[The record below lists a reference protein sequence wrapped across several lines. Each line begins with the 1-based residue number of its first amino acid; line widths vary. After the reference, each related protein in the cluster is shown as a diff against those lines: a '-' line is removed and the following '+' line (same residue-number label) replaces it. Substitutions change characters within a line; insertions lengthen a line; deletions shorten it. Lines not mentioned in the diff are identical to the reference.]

1 MCGVHLLLVA
11 LLVEPVS
18 GHVELQ
24 NGSHGSSLTR
34 TRSISR
40 RNGAVGDMKASDRS
54 LPSSGQSSRSR
65 LVTNALSCRQ
75 ESLFAVNARSSN
87 NGVAVVKETPSKSS
101 STQHQSSSKSL
112 RITLLIL
119 IVLQNSATVLVG
131 RHTRSRN
138 PDQLFEISSF
148 IIACE
153 ASKLLLSCF
162 FEFVH
167 SGGHLI
173 RSLRQNIFTSKESVL
188 ILVPTL
194 LYLTQNSLL
203 HVALSHLSAPVF
215 QVTYQL
221 KLVTTALASVLF
233 LDRRYSPKQ
242 WACLLTLGTGVATVV
257 LGERVTVL
265 KEAVTPDITVGPEEN
280 SSINSI
286 ALGLAAVCTACI
298 SSALASVSLERMLKG
313 TSSVAREKSQDIN
326 RGSEWNQKNGNNA
339 NANADAETASS
350 DKQPSLWLRNIE
362 LAFLSLAV
370 ATIRRQHSSYGCN
383 SQEIKPFFHNF
394 SGWVYIL
401 LGLQAGGG
409 LLVAAVMKYADNV
422 LKGLATGVS
431 VVVSSVGSAVLFGT
445 PINTYFSI
453 GAATILCSVYL
464 FSNDFPWGW
473 WMESGKNTHTGE
485 ERHR

>member
-1 MCGVHLLLVA
+1 MGRQISATVYLIAA
-11 LLVEPVS
+11 LFAVDPVS
-18 GHVELQ
+18 GHTDLQ
-24 NGSHGSSLTR
+24 SGSN
-34 TRSISR
+34 SR
-40 RNGAVGDMKASDRS
+40 RTLTQASRNGGSDSCNIKPCGRT
-54 LPSSGQSSRSR
+54 LPSSSSEQSRRR

-75 ESLFAVNARSSN
+75 EDLFVVNARSSGN
-87 NGVAVVKETPSKSS
+87 VAVAKKAPPSKG
-101 STQHQSSSKSL
+101 STLRQQSSSNSL

-119 IVLQNSATVLVG
+119 MVLQNSATVLVG
-131 RHTRSRN
+131 RHTRSRI
-138 PDQLFEISSF
+138 PDELFEISSF

-162 FEFVH
+162 FEFIH

-173 RSLRQNIFTSKESVL
+173 QSIRQNIFTSKESLL

-194 LYLTQNSLL
+194 LYLIQNSLL

-215 QVTYQL
+215 QVTYQF

-242 WACLLTLGTGVATVV
+242 WVCLLSLGAGVATVV

-265 KEAVTPDITVGPEEN
+265 KEAVTPDTNTQVGLEA
-280 SSINSI
+280 SSNIHSI

-313 TSSVAREKSQDIN
+313 TSSAGKKKGKEKH
-326 RGSEWNQKNGNNA
+326 
-339 NANADAETASS
+339 NADAKTLSGQK
-350 DKQPSLWLRNIE
+350 KQPSLWLRNIE
-362 LAFLSLAV
+362 LATFSLVV
-370 ATIRRQHSSYGCN
+370 ATIRRQHSLYGR
-383 SQEIKPFFHNF
+383 SSEEIKPFFHNF
-394 SGWVYIL
+394 SGWVYVL

-445 PINTYFSI
+445 PINTYFSV

-464 FSNDFPWGW
+464 FSNDFP
-473 WMESGKNTHTGE
+473 MRKI
-485 ERHR
+485 

>member
-1 MCGVHLLLVA
+1 MGRQISATVYLIAA
-11 LLVEPVS
+11 LFAVDPVS
-18 GHVELQ
+18 GHTDLQ
-24 NGSHGSSLTR
+24 SGSNSRRTLTQA
-34 TRSISR
+34 S
-40 RNGAVGDMKASDRS
+40 RNGASDSCNIKPCGRS
-54 LPSSGQSSRSR
+54 LPPSSSEQSRRR

-75 ESLFAVNARSSN
+75 EDLFVVNARSSGN
-87 NGVAVVKETPSKSS
+87 VAVAKKAPPSKG
-101 STQHQSSSKSL
+101 STLRQQSSSNSL

-119 IVLQNSATVLVG
+119 MVLQNSATVLVG
-131 RHTRSRN
+131 RHTRSRS
-138 PDQLFEISSF
+138 PDELFEISSF

-162 FEFVH
+162 FEFIH

-173 RSLRQNIFTSKESVL
+173 QSIRQNIFTSKESLL

-194 LYLTQNSLL
+194 LYLIQNSLL

-215 QVTYQL
+215 QVTYQF

-242 WACLLTLGTGVATVV
+242 WVCLLSLGAGVATVV

-265 KEAVTPDITVGPEEN
+265 KEAVTPDTNAQIGLEEISN
-280 SSINSI
+280 IHSI
-286 ALGLAAVCTACI
+286 ALGLAAVCTACV

-313 TSSVAREKSQDIN
+313 TSSAGKKKGKE
-326 RGSEWNQKNGNNA
+326 NNA
-339 NANADAETASS
+339 SDETLSS
-350 DKQPSLWLRNIE
+350 RKQPSLWLRNIE
-362 LAFLSLAV
+362 LATFSLIV
-370 ATIRRQHSSYGCN
+370 ATIRRQHSLYGR
-383 SQEIKPFFHNF
+383 SSEEIKPFFHNF
-394 SGWVYIL
+394 SGWVYVL

-445 PINTYFSI
+445 PINTYFSV
-453 GAATILCSVYL
+453 GAATILCSVYF
-464 FSNDFPWGW
+464 FSNDFP
-473 WMESGKNTHTGE
+473 SGGKI
-485 ERHR
+485 R

>member
-1 MCGVHLLLVA
+1 MMGSISSRTCTWQMFAVLLVTLFA
-11 LLVEPVS
+11 IDPVS
-18 GHVELQ
+18 GHTDPQ
-24 NGSHGSSLTR
+24 SG
-34 TRSISR
+34 SR
-40 RNGAVGDMKASDRS
+40 RSARTVIHRRNDAVCNSNINVKHCGRS
-54 LPSSGQSSRSR
+54 LPSSSEQSASISRR
-65 LVTNALSCRQ
+65 KLVTNALSCRQ
-75 ESLFAVNARSSN
+75 EDLFAVNARSSGN
-87 NGVAVVKETPSKSS
+87 AGLARKPPPNEKSTS
-101 STQHQSSSKSL
+101 RRQSSSNSL

-119 IVLQNSATVLVG
+119 MVLQNSATVLVG
-131 RHTRSRN
+131 RHTRSRS
-138 PDQLFEISSF
+138 PDELFEISSF

-162 FEFVH
+162 FEFIH

-173 RSLRQNIFTSKESVL
+173 QSIRQNIFTSKESLL

-194 LYLTQNSLL
+194 LYLIQNSLL

-215 QVTYQL
+215 QVTYQF

-233 LDRRYSPKQ
+233 LERKYSPKQ
-242 WACLLTLGTGVATVV
+242 WVCLLSLGAGVATVV

-265 KEAVTPDITVGPEEN
+265 KEAVTPDTNTQVGLEA
-280 SSINSI
+280 SSNIQSI

-313 TSSVAREKSQDIN
+313 TSSTEKKK
-326 RGSEWNQKNGNNA
+326 GKEKN
-339 NANADAETASS
+339 NADAKTLSS
-350 DKQPSLWLRNIE
+350 QKKQPSLWLRNIE
-362 LAFLSLAV
+362 LATFSLVV
-370 ATIRRQHSSYGCN
+370 ATIRRQHSLYGR
-383 SQEIKPFFHNF
+383 SSEEIKPFFHNF
-394 SGWVYIL
+394 SGWVYVL

-445 PINTYFSI
+445 PINTYFSV

-464 FSNDFPWGW
+464 FSNDFP
-473 WMESGKNTHTGE
+473 MRKI
-485 ERHR
+485 

>member
-1 MCGVHLLLVA
+1 MGSNRTSTRQISAVYLIVA
-11 LLVEPVS
+11 LFAVAPVS
-18 GHVELQ
+18 GNTSTRTDLKS
-24 NGSHGSSLTR
+24 GSNSTCRSTLTR
-34 TRSISR
+34 KG
-40 RNGAVGDMKASDRS
+40 NGDIGNIKPCGRS
-54 LPSSGQSSRSR
+54 LPPSSEQSRRR

-75 ESLFAVNARSSN
+75 EDLFAVNNSSGN
-87 NGVAVVKETPSKSS
+87 VAVTRKAPPDEKVSS
-101 STQHQSSSKSL
+101 QQQSSSSRSL

-119 IVLQNSATVLVG
+119 MVLQNSATVLVG
-131 RHTRSRN
+131 RHTRSRS
-138 PDQLFEISSF
+138 PDELFEISSF

-153 ASKLLLSCF
+153 ASKLLLSCC

-173 RSLRQNIFTSKESVL
+173 QSIRQNIFTSKESLL

-194 LYLTQNSLL
+194 LYLIQNSLL

-215 QVTYQL
+215 QVTYQF

-233 LDRRYSPKQ
+233 LNRKYSPKQ
-242 WACLLTLGTGVATVV
+242 WVCLFSLGAGVATVV

-265 KEAVTPDITVGPEEN
+265 KEAVTPDTQVGLEETSN
-280 SSINSI
+280 IHNI

-313 TSSVAREKSQDIN
+313 TSSAGKKKGKE
-326 RGSEWNQKNGNNA
+326 NNVI
-339 NANADAETASS
+339 AETASRQ
-350 DKQPSLWLRNIE
+350 KQPSLWLRNIE
-362 LAFLSLAV
+362 LASFSLIV
-370 ATIRRQHSSYGCN
+370 ATIRRQHSLYGR
-383 SQEIKPFFHNF
+383 SSEDIKPFLYNF
-394 SGWVYIL
+394 SGWVYVL

-445 PINTYFSI
+445 PINTYFSV

-464 FSNDFPWGW
+464 FSNDFPGC
-473 WMESGKNTHTGE
+473 SKI
-485 ERHR
+485 R